1 MPRPHTPILDPT
13 TIARAA
19 LDALDANGSFTMPG
33 VAKRLDV
40 AVSSLYHHV
49 SGREQLLE
57 LIRGVIA
64 EELSAN
70 IEWPTDWREVV
81 REWLIGYRNGFGAH
95 PELVRAL
102 TAQTIRAP
110 EVLYGY
116 DQLAQKLVDA
126 GFPIDRV
133 LHVITFL
140 DTIALGSALDVGAP
154 EEVWSADGV
163 AADSTLGRALS
174 AAPTGRVRADE
185 AFELT
190 VDLAVIGLET
200 ELARVSQN

>member
-116 DQLAQKLVDA
+116 NQLAQKLVDA

-140 DTIALGSALDVGAP
+140 DTVALGSALDLGAP
-154 EEVWSADGV
+154 DEVWSADELPP
-163 AADSTLGRALS
+163 DSALARALS
-174 AAPTGRVRADE
+174 AAPVGRVRADQ
-185 AFELT
+185 AFEL
-190 VDLAVIGLET
+190 AVEWAVTSLES
-200 ELARVSQN
+200 ELARVRS